1 MASLDIRNINKVF
14 TNHRAVD
21 NISLSVADGEFVV
34 LLGPSG
40 CGKSTLLRMIAGLEM
55 PTKGDIVIGDRVVTQ
70 LQPKD
75 RDIAMVFQN
84 YALYP
89 HLTIYENIAFPLR
102 MRGWRGAKVDEK
114 VRWAADMVEIVDLF
128 GRKPRQISGGQ
139 RQRCALARSLVRDP
153 SVFLLD
159 EPLSN
164 LDAKLRH
171 SAREQLREFQERVG
185 VTSVYVTHDQ
195 TEAMALGDRIVV
207 MDSGRIRQVG
217 TPQEIYEQPADTFV
231 ATFIGTPPMNLA
243 RTDARIVGFRPENFM
258 PRTFFPDG
266 EDLMV
271 LPFRPHRV
279 EYLGDEKLFYGVTE
293 GPLAASGVIARIPNT
308 LKAHIPLK
316 EATMFAVLRSELRYF
331 DTGDSGKAL
340 SGAAQQVAT
349 QQGGSSHV

>member
-1 MASLDIRNINKVF
+1 MASLEIRNITKVF
-14 TNHRAVD
+14 NKHQAVD
-21 NISLSVADGEFVV
+21 NISLSVMDGEFVV

-55 PTKGDIVIGDRVVTQ
+55 PTQGDIVIGNRVVTQ

-102 MRGWRGAKVDEK
+102 IRAWKNDKVDEK
-114 VRWAADMVEIVDLF
+114 VRWAANMLEIVDLF
-128 GRKPRQISGGQ
+128 ERKPREISGGQ

-171 SAREQLREFQERVG
+171 SSRDQLREFQERVG
-185 VTSVYVTHDQ
+185 MTSIYVTHDQ

-207 MDSGRIRQVG
+207 MDQGRIRQVG
-217 TPQEIYEQPADTFV
+217 TPQEIYERPADTFV
-231 ATFIGTPPMNLA
+231 ATFIGTPPMNLVETA
-243 RTDARIVGFRPENFM
+243 SQTIGFRPENFL

-266 EDLMV
+266 QDLV
-271 LPFRPHRV
+271 TLPFRSQRV
-279 EYLGDEKLFYGVTE
+279 EYLGDERLFYGATE
-293 GPLAASGVIARIPNT
+293 GPLPATRIVARVPST
-308 LKAHIPLK
+308 LKEHVALK
-316 EATMFAVLRSELRYF
+316 EVTMFAVLRSELSYF
-331 DTGDSGKAL
+331 DLGSGTAL
-340 SGAAQQVAT
+340 VAAVEPAAT
-349 QQGGSSHV
+349 MEGGSLHG

>member
-1 MASLDIRNINKVF
+1 MASLEIRNISKIFNK
-14 TNHRAVD
+14 HQAVD
-21 NISLSVADGEFVV
+21 NISLSVIDGEFVV

-55 PTKGDIVIGDRVVTQ
+55 PTLGDIVIGNRVVTQ

-102 MRGWRGAKVDEK
+102 VRGWNDNKIAEK
-114 VRWAADMVEIVDLF
+114 VRWAASMVEIVELF
-128 GRKPRQISGGQ
+128 ERKPREISGGQ

-171 SAREQLREFQERVG
+171 SARDQLREFQERVG
-185 VTSVYVTHDQ
+185 MTAVYVTHDQ

-207 MDSGRIRQVG
+207 MNNGRIRQVG

-231 ATFIGTPPMNLA
+231 ATFIGAPPMNLA
-243 RTDARIVGFRPENFM
+243 KTDSQTVGFRPENFLPM
-258 PRTFFPDG
+258 DFFPDG
-266 EDLMV
+266 QDLMT
-271 LPFRPHRV
+271 LPFRPQRV
-279 EYLGDEKLFYGVTE
+279 EYLGDEKLFYGATE
-293 GPLAASGVIARIPNT
+293 GPLPATHIVARVPST
-308 LKAHIPLK
+308 LKVHIPLK
-316 EATMFAVLRSELRYF
+316 EVTMFAVLQSELRYF
-331 DTGDSGKAL
+331 DTDSGKAL
-340 SGAAQQVAT
+340 PVAVNVVAT
-349 QQGGSSHV
+349 PEERSLHV